1 MKASSKGNFEQQWK
15 RKFEKASVPPP
26 DELWG
31 RIEAD
36 LDNQKKRIPFF
47 LTWGLPAYVTSG
59 IAATLLLVLGGWL
72 LFSNSE
78 EKAVAEMAKV
88 TEPILVESEEKS
100 TELVQPKK
108 QDDFT
113 VQETI
118 NNSKNLPNKS
128 NKPTIADGRSTATVG
143 FATPDN
149 QPQFPND
156 ESNSLP
162 LTDKVALTKS
172 NTRRTVSHN
181 PSTFSGDVA
190 NQLSKLIPHQY
201 EEYPVRYILTRNKL
215 AYYEPITET
224 ENTTKQKHRSWIG
237 LVSGLSPFKPNFQNG
252 GLNQLA
258 SANAASFLSNDAN
271 FTTQR
276 RLQGTQ
282 GPAGPQGGNNS
293 KFMPNTGNSAF
304 NIPTVS
310 PVQQFANGRAFN
322 FGIQAGRQVTKRL
335 ALELG
340 VRYIQGNSPVNTNVY
355 TLNERTGEINTF
367 VQDYLTQG
375 KTLSNAVV
383 TSAETLKNSYEYL
396 SLPLQLAYEIPLFNK
411 LNLEITGGV
420 SADMFL
426 QNTLQSEMTDVASLN
441 ARNSVFRT
449 LGVSGLGGVRFNYL
463 LDEKWELI
471 IGSAFQ
477 QALVSNFESG
487 SSAQLRPQMLGI
499 NYGVNYHF

>member
-1 MKASSKGNFEQQWK
+1 MKASSKDNFEQQWK
-15 RKFEKASVPPP
+15 RRFEKVSTLPP

-36 LDNQKKRIPFF
+36 LDNQKRRTPFF
-47 LTWGLPAYVTSG
+47 LIWGLPAYVASG
-59 IAATLLLVLGGWL
+59 IAATLILVLGGWF

-78 EKAVAEMAKV
+78 GKAVAEMAKV
-88 TEPILVESEEKS
+88 TGPTLVESEEKS
-100 TELVQPKK
+100 TEPVQPKR
-108 QDDFT
+108 QDDPT
-113 VQETI
+113 VQETV
-118 NNSKNLPNKS
+118 NNSKNFANKS
-128 NKPTIADGRSTATVG
+128 NKPRIADVKSTAIVAFTNSN
-143 FATPDN
+143 N
-149 QPQFPND
+149 QPKLLSD
-156 ESNSLP
+156 ESNSLR
-162 LTDKVALTKS
+162 LTDKLAFIKS
-172 NTRRTVSHN
+172 NTGQTISHN
-181 PSTFSGDVA
+181 TSTFFRDVA

-252 GLNQLA
+252 GLDQLA
-258 SANAASFLSNDAN
+258 SANAASFSSNDAN

-276 RLQGTQ
+276 RPQGTQ
-282 GPAGPQGGNNS
+282 GPAGSQGGS
-293 KFMPNTGNSAF
+293 SQLMPNTGNSAF
-304 NIPTVS
+304 NIPTAS

-322 FGIQAGRQVTKRL
+322 FGIQVGRQLTKRL
-335 ALELG
+335 ALESG

-383 TSAETLKNSYEYL
+383 ASAETLESSYEYL
-396 SLPLQLAYEIPLFNK
+396 SLPLQLAYEIPLLNK

-441 ARNSVFRT
+441 ARNSAFRT
-449 LGVSGLGGVRFNYL
+449 LGVSGLGGVRINYL